1 MIARAFLLGLVG
13 CLVACGGEA
22 GLEVRLEPARLFASA
37 GGQVQLRLQLS
48 PPAGFTQSVH
58 LALEGGPPGVSLEPR
73 EVLPQHPLSLEL
85 RLRVPDQAT
94 PGEYHMALRV
104 WWERGTLRQAF
115 WLKVVAACNSPP
127 RPGPSYLIQ
136 VGTPAPA
143 SLIRGRLRLERPLA
157 LPGFA
162 LYRLVAGP
170 APEELWPN
178 RRMRLFRVP
187 NDPLYPQ
194 QWHLQAIRIEAAW
207 AVQTGLEHTIR
218 VGAVDSGVAS
228 GHPDLPP
235 INGYDFVS
243 DPSMAG
249 DCDGRDPDPSEPSE
263 KGLTTGFHGTHVLGT
278 ILAHSNNR
286 LGIAGIN
293 WGAQGQMA
301 RAFGGIEGE
310 EADVLEAMLWLA
322 GLPVPG
328 VPPNPQPVQVIN
340 LSFGSPGGCPE
351 GSPWRLAT
359 RQVLER
365 GVVLVAAAGN
375 QAQSVENYEPASC
388 PGVIAVGATDA
399 RGYRSWY
406 SNHGPR
412 VDLYAPGGSL
422 ARDDNQDGSPD
433 GILSLG
439 VGPGGGFT
447 YTYAQ
452 GTSFAAP
459 HVSGAVSL
467 LLAQDPQLSP
477 AAVRERLRRTARE
490 LPDEHCQPLRCPMR
504 LLDAGALLGP
514 G

>member
-1 MIARAFLLGLVG
+1 MIARAILLGLAG
-13 CLVACGGEA
+13 CLVACGGE
-22 GLEVRLEPARLFASA
+22 GGLEPARLFASA
-37 GGQVQLRLQLS
+37 GGQAQLRLQLS

-58 LALEGGPPGVSLEPR
+58 LALEGGPPGMGLEPR
-73 EVLPQHPLSLEL
+73 EVLPRHPLSLEL
-85 RLRVPDQAT
+85 RLQVPDQAA
-94 PGEYHMALRV
+94 PAEYPMTLRV
-104 WWERGTLRQAF
+104 WWGRGAVRQAF
-115 WLKVVAACNSPP
+115 WLKVVAACTGPP
-127 RPGPSYLIQ
+127 RTGASYLVR
-136 VGTPAPA
+136 VGPAAPA
-143 SLIRGRLRLERPLA
+143 SLAQGRLRLERPLA

-162 LYRLVAGP
+162 LYRLEEGPVPAGI
-170 APEELWPN
+170 WPN

-187 NDPLYPQ
+187 NDPLYPH
-194 QWHLQAIRIEAAW
+194 QWHLQTIRMEAAW

-235 INGYDFVS
+235 IGGYDFVS
-243 DPSMAG
+243 DPSAAG

-263 KGLTTGFHGTHVLGT
+263 RGFATGFHGTHVLGT
-278 ILAHSNNR
+278 ILARSNNG

-293 WGAQGQMA
+293 WGAQGLMA

-310 EADVLEAMLWLA
+310 EADALEAMLWLA

-351 GSPWRLAT
+351 GSLWRLAT

-375 QAQSVENYEPASC
+375 QAQPAENYEPASC

-399 RGYRSWY
+399 RGYRSGY

-412 VDLYAPGGSL
+412 VDLYAQGESL

-467 LLAQDPQLSP
+467 LLAQNPQLSP
-477 AAVRERLRRTARE
+477 AAVLERLRRTARE
-490 LPDEHCQPLRCPMR
+490 LPQEHCQPLRCPMR

>member
-1 MIARAFLLGLVG
+1 MIARAILLGLAG
-13 CLVACGGEA
+13 CLVACGGEG

-37 GGQVQLRLQLS
+37 GGQAQLRLQLS

-58 LALEGGPPGVSLEPR
+58 LALEGGPPGMGLEPR
-73 EVLPQHPLSLEL
+73 EVLLRHPLSLEL
-85 RLRVPDQAT
+85 RLQVPDQAA
-94 PGEYHMALRV
+94 PAEYPMTLRV
-104 WWERGTLRQAF
+104 WWGRGAVRQAF
-115 WLKVVAACNSPP
+115 WLKVVAACTGPP
-127 RPGPSYLIQ
+127 RTGASYLVR
-136 VGTPAPA
+136 VGPAAPA
-143 SLIRGRLRLERPLA
+143 SLAQGRLRLERPLA

-162 LYRLVAGP
+162 LYRLEEGPVPAGI
-170 APEELWPN
+170 WPN

-194 QWHLQAIRIEAAW
+194 QWHLQTIRMEAAW
-207 AVQTGLEHTIR
+207 AVQTGLERTIR

-235 INGYDFVS
+235 IGGYDFVS
-243 DPSMAG
+243 DPSAAG

-263 KGLTTGFHGTHVLGT
+263 RGFATGFHGTHVLGT
-278 ILAHSNNR
+278 ILARSNNG

-293 WGAQGQMA
+293 WGAQGLMA

-310 EADVLEAMLWLA
+310 EADALEAMLWLA

-340 LSFGSPGGCPE
+340 LSFGSPGSCPE

-375 QAQSVENYEPASC
+375 QAQPAENYEPASC

-399 RGYRSWY
+399 RGYRSGY

-467 LLAQDPQLSP
+467 LLAQNPQLSP

-490 LPDEHCQPLRCPMR
+490 LPQEHCQPLRCPMR